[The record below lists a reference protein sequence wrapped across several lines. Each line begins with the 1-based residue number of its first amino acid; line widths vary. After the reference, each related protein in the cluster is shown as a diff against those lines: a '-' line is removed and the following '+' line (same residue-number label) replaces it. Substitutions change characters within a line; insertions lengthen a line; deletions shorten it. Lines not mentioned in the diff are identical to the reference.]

1 MNTAYVLAGA
11 VLAIFLLGFAMPF
24 TNDYSK
30 FLNFITFRNQSSL
43 LHILVGVIAGVLVY
57 PEDLS
62 WEKDRQ
68 YLYTI
73 RCVLGVAIIVAY
85 TIRNFKH
92 VNNLKK
98 KLSGSMF
105 ETNFSFWNSSYTK
118 QQMQL
123 FLGVAMGSTAFMVA
137 GSEKNIL
144 VPATSMSAFAV
155 LLLLQQTLNTA
166 TERSSVIA
174 LLKQKKK

>member
-1 MNTAYVLAGA
+1 MKTQFILAGV
-11 VLAIFLLGFAMPF
+11 VLGIFLLGFAMPY
-24 TNDYSK
+24 TQDYSKYSK
-30 FLNFITFRNQSSL
+30 FLNFKGL
-43 LHILVGVIAGVLVY
+43 VHILVGALAGVLVY

-62 WEKDRQ
+62 WEKERK

-73 RCVLGVAIIVAY
+73 RRILGIAIILAY
-85 TIRNFKH
+85 TVRNLKH

-98 KLSGSMF
+98 KLSGSVF
-105 ETNFSFWNSSYTK
+105 ESKFSFWNSSYMK

-144 VPATSMSAFAV
+144 IPATSMSAFAV
-155 LLLLQQTLNTA
+155 LLLLQQTLNTV
-166 TERSSVIA
+166 TDKQQVIDV
-174 LLKQKKK
+174 LKQQKK